1 MKVNFI
7 NFSDPKDNKCF
18 LITGGEL
25 ILKQEV
31 VEIILDKLKNSG
43 FNEKVSISQ
52 DELERMQEIAS
63 RNMGGSLF
71 QENLI
76 LHIKHTSGKFP
87 EKIKLFLEDAQI
99 FNSPNIAL
107 IVESSIE
114 KTPASGTWIK
124 NFDANGLIINCSKLK
139 IMEEKIWLKRQL
151 NFLPKDLLP
160 IFGSSIFQNNEAN
173 LLGQKNE
180 VSLLKLLFL
189 NQEKMSEAK
198 TDHIIFGSGISA
210 FELEDLLLNRDF
222 KKALKTINFMKEHDR
237 QNSAPIIWIIAKVIN
252 SCLESLKSSNKK
264 SALINSG
271 VWSSKI
277 NLYLNLIKEATA
289 NEFLSLNEEIL
300 KVDLINKGL
309 MRAETWEQI
318 ERVILKLQDAT
329 SLQN

>member
-31 VEIILDKLKNSG
+31 VEIILVKLKNAG

-52 DELERMQEIAS
+52 DELERIQEIAS

-87 EKIKLFLEDAQI
+87 EKIKLFFEDDEI

-189 NQEKMSEAK
+189 NQDKMSEAK

-210 FELEDLLLNRDF
+210 FEIEDLLLNRDF

-277 NLYLNLIKEATA
+277 NLYLNLIKQATA
-289 NEFLSLNEEIL
+289 KEFLSLNEEIL

>member
-31 VEIILDKLKNSG
+31 VEIILVKLKSAG

-87 EKIKLFLEDAQI
+87 EKIKLFLEDAEI

-180 VSLLKLLFL
+180 VALLKLLFL
-189 NQEKMSEAK
+189 SQDESVEAN

-210 FELEDLLLNRDF
+210 FELEDLLINRDF
-222 KKALKTINFMKEHDR
+222 KKALITINFMREHDR

-252 SCLESLKSSNKK
+252 SCLESLKASNKK
-264 SALINSG
+264 SALVNSG

-277 NLYLNLIKEATA
+277 NLYLNLIKQARVK
-289 NEFLSLNEEIL
+289 EFLGLNEEIL
-300 KVDLINKGL
+300 KIDLINKGL
-309 MRAETWEQI
+309 MKADTWEQI
-318 ERVILKLQDAT
+318 ERVILRLKDAT
-329 SLQN
+329 ALQN

>member
-1 MKVNFI
+1 M
-7 NFSDPKDNKCF
+7 
-18 LITGGEL
+18 ITGGEL

-31 VEIILDKLKNSG
+31 VEIILVKLKSAG

-87 EKIKLFLEDAQI
+87 EKIKLFLEDAEI

-189 NQEKMSEAK
+189 NQDKMSEAK

-277 NLYLNLIKEATA
+277 NLYLNLIKQATA
-289 NEFLSLNEEIL
+289 KEFLSLNEEIL

>member
-7 NFSDPKDNKCF
+7 NFSDPKDHKCF

-31 VEIILDKLKNSG
+31 VEIILVKLKSAG

-87 EKIKLFLEDAQI
+87 EKIKLFLEDAEI

-189 NQEKMSEAK
+189 NQDKMSEAK

-264 SALINSG
+264 SALSNSG

-289 NEFLSLNEEIL
+289 KEFLSLNEEIL

>member
-7 NFSDPKDNKCF
+7 NFSDPKDHKCF

-31 VEIILDKLKNSG
+31 VEIILVKLKSAG

-87 EKIKLFLEDAQI
+87 EKIKLFLEDAEI

-189 NQEKMSEAK
+189 NQDKMSEVK

-252 SCLESLKSSNKK
+252 SCLESLKSANKK

-289 NEFLSLNEEIL
+289 KEFLSLNEEIL

>member
-1 MKVNFI
+1 LKVNFI

-31 VEIILDKLKNSG
+31 VEIILVKLKSAG

-87 EKIKLFLEDAQI
+87 EKIKLFLEDAEI

-189 NQEKMSEAK
+189 NQDKMSEAK

-277 NLYLNLIKEATA
+277 NLYLNLIKQATA
-289 NEFLSLNEEIL
+289 KEFLSLNEEIL

>member
-1 MKVNFI
+1 
-7 NFSDPKDNKCF
+7 
-18 LITGGEL
+18 
-25 ILKQEV
+25 
-31 VEIILDKLKNSG
+31 
-43 FNEKVSISQ
+43 
-52 DELERMQEIAS
+52 MQEIAS

-87 EKIKLFLEDAQI
+87 EKIKLFLEDAEI

-114 KTPASGTWIK
+114 KTPASGKWIK

-189 NQEKMSEAK
+189 NQDKMSEAK

-237 QNSAPIIWIIAKVIN
+237 QNSAPVIWIIAKVIN

-277 NLYLNLIKEATA
+277 NLYLNFIKQATA
-289 NEFLSLNEEIL
+289 KEFLSLNEEIL

-318 ERVILKLQDAT
+318 ERVILRLQDAT
-329 SLQN
+329 SLQH

>member
-31 VEIILDKLKNSG
+31 VEIILVKLKNAG

-52 DELERMQEIAS
+52 DELERIQEIAS

-87 EKIKLFLEDAQI
+87 EKIKLFLENAEI

-107 IVESSIE
+107 IVKSSIE

-210 FELEDLLLNRDF
+210 FEIEDLLLNRDF

-277 NLYLNLIKEATA
+277 NLYLNLIKQATA
-289 NEFLSLNEEIL
+289 KEFLSLNEEIL

>member
-31 VEIILDKLKNSG
+31 VEIILVKLKSAG

-87 EKIKLFLEDAQI
+87 EKIKLFLEDAEI

-189 NQEKMSEAK
+189 NQDKMSEAK

-252 SCLESLKSSNKK
+252 SCLESLKSANKK

-289 NEFLSLNEEIL
+289 KEFLSLNEEIL

>member
-31 VEIILDKLKNSG
+31 VEIILVKLKNAG

-52 DELERMQEIAS
+52 DELERIQEIAS

-87 EKIKLFLEDAQI
+87 EKIKLFLENAEI

-107 IVESSIE
+107 IIESSIE

-277 NLYLNLIKEATA
+277 NLYLNLIKQATA
-289 NEFLSLNEEIL
+289 KEFLSLNEEIL

>member
-31 VEIILDKLKNSG
+31 VEIILVKLKNAG

-87 EKIKLFLEDAQI
+87 EKIKLFLENAEI

-210 FELEDLLLNRDF
+210 FEIEDLLLNRDF

-277 NLYLNLIKEATA
+277 NLYLNLIKQATA
-289 NEFLSLNEEIL
+289 KEFLSLNEEIL

>member
-1 MKVNFI
+1 LKVNFI

-31 VEIILDKLKNSG
+31 VEIILVKLKNAG

-52 DELERMQEIAS
+52 DELERIQEIAS

-87 EKIKLFLEDAQI
+87 EKIKLFLENAEI

-107 IVESSIE
+107 IIESSIE

-277 NLYLNLIKEATA
+277 NLYLNLIKQATA
-289 NEFLSLNEEIL
+289 KEFLSLNEEIL

>member
-31 VEIILDKLKNSG
+31 VEIILVKLKNAG

-52 DELERMQEIAS
+52 DELERIQEIAS

-87 EKIKLFLEDAQI
+87 EKIKLFFEDDEI

-189 NQEKMSEAK
+189 NQDKMSEAK

-277 NLYLNLIKEATA
+277 NLYLNLIKQATA
-289 NEFLSLNEEIL
+289 KEFLSLNEEIL

>member
-31 VEIILDKLKNSG
+31 VEIILVKLKSAG

-87 EKIKLFLEDAQI
+87 EKIKLFLEDAEI

-189 NQEKMSEAK
+189 NQDKMSEAK

-277 NLYLNLIKEATA
+277 NLYLNLTKEATA
-289 NEFLSLNEEIL
+289 KEFLSLNEEIL